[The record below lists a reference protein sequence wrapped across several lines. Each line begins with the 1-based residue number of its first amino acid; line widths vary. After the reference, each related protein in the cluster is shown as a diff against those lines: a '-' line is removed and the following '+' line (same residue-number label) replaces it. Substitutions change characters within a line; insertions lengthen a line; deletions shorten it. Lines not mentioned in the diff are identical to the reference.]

1 MHVSWK
7 DQRPRDSG
15 KTVWISGGNSD
26 GIDLEFSGHG
36 KQRERIEGLMWKQH
50 LMVSGRSHDAFFYM
64 QFKLKPKVKE
74 TERTQLLIRHT
85 QIRLFSECWI
95 ILLWG

>member
-36 KQRERIEGLMWKQH
+36 KQRERTEGLMWKQH
-50 LMVSGRSHDAFFYM
+50 LMVSGRSQSNYKRTGKSKGKTNMATT
-64 QFKLKPKVKE
+64 QFV
-74 TERTQLLIRHT
+74 
-85 QIRLFSECWI
+85 
-95 ILLWG
+95 